1 MDLLNRVSEVNKID
15 LDDLIGDLLNHSA
28 AATQYRN
35 YVISSIMKDYTVS
48 KEEAVELLEWADK
61 NWDISK

>member
-1 MDLLNRVSEVNKID
+1 MNILNRVSEVNKINLED
-15 LDDLIGDLLNHSA
+15 LVHELLTHSA

-35 YVISSIMKDYTVS
+35 YVIRSIMKDYTVS

>member
-1 MDLLNRVSEVNKID
+1 MDLLNRVSEVNKINLED
-15 LDDLIGDLLNHSA
+15 LVHELLNHSA

-48 KEEAVELLEWADK
+48 KEEAVDLLEWADK
-61 NWDISK
+61 HWDISE